1 MPIYE
6 YKCENCGYEFEEMLH
21 FSERDVPLNTPCP
34 NRIFDRNQEPQCFN
48 CDGKIHLKMSL
59 GSFHL
64 KGSGWYKDGYGDKK
78 SMSKEEKIERSTVKT
93 TSTNT
98 GTGESKV
105 VSEKP
110 LDAKAPEARSLV
122 DD

>member
-21 FSERDVPLNTPCP
+21 FSEREDPLNTPCSFP
-34 NRIFDRNQEPQCFN
+34 TCGR
-48 CDGKIHLKMSL
+48 KVHLKMSL

-64 KGSGWYKDGYGDKK
+64 KGDGWAKDGYGKRK
-78 SMSKEEKIERSTVKT
+78 MSKEEKIERSTVKT

-98 GTGESKV
+98 QTGETKV

-110 LDAKAPEARSLV
+110 LDAKIPEARSLV

>member
-21 FSERDVPLNTPCP
+21 FSEREVPLNTPCEQQ
-34 NRIFDRNQEPQCFN
+34 IEQTKHMSFK
-48 CDGKIHLKMSL
+48 CDGKVHLKMSL

-64 KGSGWYKDGYGDKK
+64 KGSGWYKDGYGKK
-78 SMSKEEKIERSTVKT
+78 KQETKT
-93 TSTNT
+93 ETKTEPPPKTSDGVT
-98 GTGESKV
+98 K
-105 VSEKP
+105 
-110 LDAKAPEARSLV
+110 ARSIV

>member
-6 YKCENCGYEFEEMLH
+6 YKCENCGHEFEEMLH
-21 FSERDVPLNTPCP
+21 FSERDNPINDPCP
-34 NRIFDRNQEPQCFN
+34 FPTCA
-48 CDGKIHLKMSL
+48 GKVHLKMSL

-64 KGSGWYKDGYGDKK
+64 KGGGWYKDGYGDKK
-78 SMSKEEKIERSTVKT
+78 SMSKEEKIERSTLKT

-98 GTGESKV
+98 QTGESKV

-110 LDAKAPEARSLV
+110 LDAKAPVARSLV

>member
-34 NRIFDRNQEPQCFN
+34 NRIFDRNQEPQCFD
-48 CDGKIHLKMSL
+48 CSGKIHLKMSL

-64 KGSGWYKDGYGDKK
+64 KGSGWYKDGYGKK
-78 SMSKEEKIERSTVKT
+78 KQETKT
-93 TSTNT
+93 ETKTEPPPKTSDGVT
-98 GTGESKV
+98 K
-105 VSEKP
+105 
-110 LDAKAPEARSLV
+110 ARSLV

>member
-6 YKCENCGYEFEEMLH
+6 YKCEECGHEFEEMLH

-34 NRIFDRNQEPQCFN
+34 NRIFDRNQEPQCFD
-48 CDGKIHLKMSL
+48 CSGKIHLKMSL

-64 KGSGWYKDGYGDKK
+64 KGSGWYKDGYGKK
-78 SMSKEEKIERSTVKT
+78 KQETKT
-93 TSTNT
+93 ETKTEPPPKTSDGAT
-98 GTGESKV
+98 K
-105 VSEKP
+105 
-110 LDAKAPEARSLV
+110 ARSIV

>member
-21 FSERDVPLNTPCP
+21 FSEREDPLNIPCSFP
-34 NRIFDRNQEPQCFN
+34 TCG
-48 CDGKIHLKMSL
+48 GKVHLKMSL

-64 KGSGWYKDGYGDKK
+64 KGAGSAKDGYGDKK

-93 TSTNT
+93 TSTNSQ
-98 GTGESKV
+98 TGETKV

-110 LDAKAPEARSLV
+110 LDSKAPVARSLV

>member
-21 FSERDVPLNTPCP
+21 FSEREVPLNTPCEQQ
-34 NRIFDRNQEPQCFN
+34 IEQTKHMSFK
-48 CDGKIHLKMSL
+48 CDGKVHLKMSL

-64 KGSGWYKDGYGDKK
+64 KGSGWYKDGYGKK
-78 SMSKEEKIERSTVKT
+78 KQETKT
-93 TSTNT
+93 ETKTEPPPKTSDGVT
-98 GTGESKV
+98 K
-105 VSEKP
+105 
-110 LDAKAPEARSLV
+110 ARSLV

>member
-21 FSERDVPLNTPCP
+21 FSEREDPLNIPCSFP
-34 NRIFDRNQEPQCFN
+34 TCG
-48 CDGKIHLKMSL
+48 GKVHLKMSL

-64 KGSGWYKDGYGDKK
+64 KGSGWYKDGYGKK
-78 SMSKEEKIERSTVKT
+78 KQEAKT
-93 TSTNT
+93 ETKTESPPKTSDGVT
-98 GTGESKV
+98 K
-105 VSEKP
+105 
-110 LDAKAPEARSLV
+110 ARSIV

>member
-6 YKCENCGYEFEEMLH
+6 YKCENCGHEFEEMLH
-21 FSERDVPLNTPCP
+21 FSERDDPLNTPCSFP
-34 NRIFDRNQEPQCFN
+34 TCG
-48 CDGKIHLKMSL
+48 GKVHLKMSL

-64 KGSGWYKDGYGDKK
+64 KGAGWYKDGYGDKK

-93 TSTNT
+93 TSTNSQ
-98 GTGESKV
+98 TGESKV

>member
-6 YKCENCGYEFEEMLH
+6 YKCENCGHEFEEMLH

-64 KGSGWYKDGYGDKK
+64 KGSGWYTDGYGKK
-78 SMSKEEKIERSTVKT
+78 KQETKT
-93 TSTNT
+93 ETKTEPPPKTSDGVT
-98 GTGESKV
+98 K
-105 VSEKP
+105 
-110 LDAKAPEARSLV
+110 ARSMV

>member
-6 YKCENCGYEFEEMLH
+6 YKCENCGHEFEEMLH
-21 FSERDVPLNTPCP
+21 FSERDVPINTPCP
-34 NRIFDRNQEPQCFN
+34 FPTC
-48 CDGKIHLKMSL
+48 CGKVHLKMSL

-64 KGSGWYKDGYGDKK
+64 KGDGWAKDGYGKRKK
-78 SMSKEEKIERSTVKT
+78 SKEEKIERSTVKT
-93 TSTNT
+93 TSTNSQ
-98 GTGESKV
+98 TGESKV

-110 LDAKAPEARSLV
+110 LDAKSPEAGSFV